1 MFVDAMSRQPVYSQ
15 IIDQI
20 EQMVLSGLM
29 RPGEQVPSVRSL
41 SLELSL
47 NPNTIQK
54 AYAELDSRGILYAI
68 PGRGCFISENAPVL
82 IANSRRKRLGEVETL
97 AHELQQAGVPLDEV
111 LDCVRRAYEQA
122 L

>member
-20 EQMVLSGLM
+20 EQMVLSG
-29 RPGEQVPSVRSL
+29 
-41 SLELSL
+41 
-47 NPNTIQK
+47 PNTIQK